1 MLFFLAASTYHSNL
15 TCYSQPQTIIPSS
28 TFVKSPPLSHTIT
41 NCFMYSSYSYH
52 IQYRNHMHALS
63 LHYSATLVQIPVPLH
78 EDLLFY
84 NHCEGLS
91 KNHTIS
97 GQRALY
103 TPCIGPAAFYWVTH
117 DVIGNVILSGVMTN
131 VPVKPLVSSPYV

>member
-91 KNHTIS
+91 KKLYY
-97 GQRALY
+97 QRPARPLY
-103 TPCIGPAAFYWVTH
+103 TMHGPAAFYWVTH